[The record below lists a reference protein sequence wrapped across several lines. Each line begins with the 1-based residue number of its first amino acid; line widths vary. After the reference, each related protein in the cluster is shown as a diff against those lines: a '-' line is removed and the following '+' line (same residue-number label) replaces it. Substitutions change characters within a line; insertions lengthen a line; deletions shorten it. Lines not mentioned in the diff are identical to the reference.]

1 MALPILAAT
10 RLLAAGASRGA
21 VASAVGKKIVTD
33 KLFGGGKDK
42 VKNDAK
48 KQISPDKETGR
59 GGALVK
65 AEKKSISI
73 QKLLDKPKI
82 GGELIKDSSGNSQK
96 KERSKSLYS
105 IVGLIKSIQKDVDGI
120 SKLLDKKEKFD
131 SKKLSNRKKDSN
143 LEKKKNREDELE
155 EDKKEKEQKKSGGIS
170 IKAPS
175 FLERVIN
182 FFSNILLGGLV
193 DFLLTN

>member
-96 KERSKSLYS
+96 KERSNVCFMNVVKPFGSGIVSSGQTSKS
-105 IVGLIKSIQKDVDGI
+105 
-120 SKLLDKKEKFD
+120 
-131 SKKLSNRKKDSN
+131 
-143 LEKKKNREDELE
+143 
-155 EDKKEKEQKKSGGIS
+155 
-170 IKAPS
+170 
-175 FLERVIN
+175 
-182 FFSNILLGGLV
+182 
-193 DFLLTN
+193 